1 MPGWVASVALTA
13 LLSMVSSWAFLVVR
27 CRGLGRPFGP
37 TSKWWAFAVV
47 IITGAIATGLGVAV
61 AAAGHH
67 LRAAYIGLIVPSGLW
82 LGKVAEQRH
91 SRLRGRWRPEAEK
104 LAGWLTF
111 FVRRMDDRIG
121 DDLEVWC
128 DERLRAACGSPAVL
142 GQATIY
148 YHERIV
154 ARWPKGDRR
163 RQALD
168 RAKDSILHK
177 VGVVQGINLGTTQLE
192 ARLKAHPSTRA
203 LVGKYT
209 RKELEGRLL
218 DSAENE
224 LRVMLADE
232 YRRGRGK
239 LLIYGLLAPGTL
251 RSRAGSTPG

>member
-1 MPGWVASVALTA
+1 MGHA
-13 LLSMVSSWAFLVVR
+13 
-27 CRGLGRPFGP
+27 GLGCERCLDRPLVHGLLVGFPGGP
-37 TSKWWAFAVV
+37 LPGIRTAFWPYQQVV
-47 IITGAIATGLGVAV
+47 GVR
-61 AAAGHH
+61 GCHH
-67 LRAAYIGLIVPSGLW
+67 HRRPAYIGLIVPSGLW

-177 VGVVQGINLGTTQLE
+177 VGV
-192 ARLKAHPSTRA
+192 
-203 LVGKYT
+203 
-209 RKELEGRLL
+209 
-218 DSAENE
+218 
-224 LRVMLADE
+224 
-232 YRRGRGK
+232 
-239 LLIYGLLAPGTL
+239 
-251 RSRAGSTPG
+251 

>member
-1 MPGWVASVALTA
+1 MPGWVASVAWTA
-13 LLSMVSSWAFLVVR
+13 LLSVVSSWAFLVVR

-47 IITGAIATGLGVAV
+47 IITSAVATGLGVAV

-82 LGKVAEQRH
+82 LGRLAEQQQ
-91 SRLRGRWRPEAEK
+91 SRRRGRWRPEV
-104 LAGWLTF
+104 LAGRLTF

-121 DDLEVWC
+121 DDLEAWC
-128 DERLRAACGSPAVL
+128 DARLRAACGSPEVL
-142 GQATIY
+142 GEATTY
-148 YHERIV
+148 YHGRIV
-154 ARWPKGDRR
+154 ARWAKGDRR

-168 RAKDSILHK
+168 RARDSILHK
-177 VGVVQGINLGTTQLE
+177 AGVVQLINFDTEEWRLE
-192 ARLKAHPSTRA
+192 KALRAHPSTSP
-203 LVGKYT
+203 LLGKYT
-209 RKELEGRLL
+209 RKELGGRLL

-239 LLIYGLLAPGTL
+239 LLIYGLLAPGTI
-251 RSRAGSTPG
+251 RSRPDSAPG